1 MQADVAVCVLAGVV
15 PPLAVADLQ
24 GLPGVIIAF
33 HPVELV
39 IAQHQVAVVVV
50 ELNELRLRGACDLF
64 RSPFCHH
71 PFEGIHIVAPV
82 VVVFAACRK
91 DGEQKHGAYDGQPF
105 HLR

>member
-1 MQADVAVCVLAGVV
+1 MKADVTVRVLTGVV
-15 PPLAVADLQ
+15 PPLAGADLQ
-24 GLPGVIIAF
+24 GFMGVIVTLC
-33 HPVELV
+33 PVDLAV
-39 IAQHQVAVVVV
+39 AQHQVAVVVV

-91 DGEQKHGAYDGQPF
+91 DGEQQRGAYDGQPF